1 MKLRWTLLRAAGL
14 AVTAALL
21 ASCGGS
27 SDGLVE
33 FVPGRI
39 LVFGDQASVITAD
52 GRKYT
57 INAVN
62 ADGSVRCDS
71 NLTWVQILASS
82 YGKGFPECPLSAETS
97 APASRILARSG
108 ATAGGTHE
116 FDLAQQVTRQLEL
129 PADAGGGIMSNDLV
143 SVLAGTNDVVGAYER
158 FEAGEIDEA
167 AAIALAE
174 QAGVAIATQV
184 NRLADA
190 GARVLIT
197 TVPDVS
203 LTPYG
208 RSKTV
213 AGTARLSYL
222 TARVNAKLLVTID
235 NDGRRIGLI
244 ELNPYLIAVVSNPPA
259 YGYRNARDAA
269 CVPVDP
275 LQCTTA
281 TLRENEDGSSASST
295 TWLWAS
301 ELQLS
306 PGGHAQLGSLAQSRA
321 HNQPF

>member
-1 MKLRWTLLRAAGL
+1 
-14 AVTAALL
+14 
-21 ASCGGS
+21 
-27 SDGLVE
+27 
-33 FVPGRI
+33 
-39 LVFGDQASVITAD
+39 
-52 GRKYT
+52 
-57 INAVN
+57 
-62 ADGSVRCDS
+62 
-71 NLTWVQILASS
+71 
-82 YGKGFPECPLSAETS
+82 
-97 APASRILARSG
+97 
-108 ATAGGTHE
+108 
-116 FDLAQQVTRQLEL
+116 
-129 PADAGGGIMSNDLV
+129 
-143 SVLAGTNDVVGAYER
+143 
-158 FEAGEIDEA
+158 
-167 AAIALAE
+167 
-174 QAGVAIATQV
+174 VAIATQV

-321 HNQPF
+321 RNQPF